1 MIYSVTLQQEIEK
14 WWKHLDKVMTLAEGL
29 DDIKIGDCTFRPW
42 GR

>member
-14 WWKHLDKVMTLAEGL
+14 WWKHLDKVMTVAESL